1 MNLTV
6 LTPEKKFY
14 HGEIKGVI
22 VPGTK
27 GEFKVLE
34 NHAPIISSLAEG
46 RVQIIETSGSVR
58 EFRIST
64 GFIEVINNEVALLVN
79 GLREE

>member
-6 LTPEKKFY
+6 LTPEKEYFN
-14 HGEIKGVI
+14 GEIQGII

-34 NHAPIISSLAEG
+34 NHAPIISSLNSG
-46 RVQIIETSGSVR
+46 RVQIIEPSGEIKAFS
-58 EFRIST
+58 IAA

-79 GLREE
+79 GLSDE

>member
-6 LTPEKKFY
+6 LTPEQEFFN
-14 HGEIKGVI
+14 GEIKAVI

-27 GEFKVLE
+27 GEFEVLD

-46 RVQIIETSGSVR
+46 SVKIIETSGETKS
-58 EFRIST
+58 FTIT
-64 GFIEVINNEVALLVN
+64 AGFIEVIDNKVALLVN
-79 GLREE
+79 GLNNE